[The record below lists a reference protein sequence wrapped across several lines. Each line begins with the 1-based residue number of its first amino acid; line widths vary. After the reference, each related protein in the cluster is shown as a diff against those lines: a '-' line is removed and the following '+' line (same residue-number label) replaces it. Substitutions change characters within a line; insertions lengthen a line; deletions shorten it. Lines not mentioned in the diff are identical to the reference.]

1 MNGSLQPTPSNTTAG
16 SAVTASWRMRR
27 PNGERMALFVMSVAR
42 GESEIK
48 GAARREWGEID
59 EATYR
64 LIAEVARFR
73 IHTRVLR
80 PRHKIAS
87 AELDSRSTRCAENI
101 ARKRGGEL
109 VRKGELTQLHERPIE
124 DVLRHAVVVVSR
136 RPQSA
141 SVRQIR
147 RESERV
153 IDVHGDVDEISAMR
167 PVKQRS
173 EPELAE
179 GEVVSKPHREH
190 GRGIA
195 LLNFLDRRAHGV
207 GGDDL
212 RHALSDLQP
221 SNPVPASERD
231 SLSARIALEIDE
243 RKSRGKCRHNADV
256 SGESRVRFPIEAVGL
271 HRSESK
277 RHLDSSIA
285 DAAAVL
291 HAHVRPDRRSGHDVE
306 DQ

>member
-16 SAVTASWRMRR
+16 STVTASWRMRR

-64 LIAEVARFR
+64 LIAEVTAG
-73 IHTRVLR
+73 
-80 PRHKIAS
+80 
-87 AELDSRSTRCAENI
+87 
-101 ARKRGGEL
+101 KRGREL
-109 VRKGELTQLHERPIE
+109 VRKSELAQLHERPIE

-147 RESERV
+147 RESEGV

-179 GEVVSKPHREH
+179 GEVVSKP
-190 GRGIA
+190 
-195 LLNFLDRRAHGV
+195 
-207 GGDDL
+207 
-212 RHALSDLQP
+212 
-221 SNPVPASERD
+221 
-231 SLSARIALEIDE
+231 
-243 RKSRGKCRHNADV
+243 
-256 SGESRVRFPIEAVGL
+256 
-271 HRSESK
+271 
-277 RHLDSSIA
+277 
-285 DAAAVL
+285 
-291 HAHVRPDRRSGHDVE
+291 
-306 DQ
+306 